1 MRARQDDKWK
11 IFSGTANDAL
21 ARDICT
27 FLGLQLGQACISRFS
42 DGETY
47 VQIEENVRGAD
58 VFMVQPTC
66 DPVDLHLM
74 QLLLLIDALKRA
86 SARRITV
93 VIPYFGY
100 ARQDRKDKPRVPIS
114 SKLVADLLTTAG
126 ADRALVVDLHAPQIQ
141 GFFNIPVDH
150 VFASP
155 VLVDYFRKKQ
165 FPDLTVV
172 SPDAGGVERARFFAK
187 KMESALAIVDKRRV
201 ETDVTEVMH
210 VIGDVT
216 QPHLSH
222 PRRHYRYRRYAGE
235 DLPGIAGRG
244 RAPGLCL
251 RHSSGTFR
259 AGGGTDFAVGVGR
272 SGGDQ
277 HHPADGSGAQRAQ
290 DQSAVDRGIDR
301 AHHSVDSRGDFG
313 QQIVFIKDKIMATAT
328 ADKNVE
334 AKPRQG
340 GGKNDARRLRA
351 SGMIPAVVYGAGQPA
366 QAIAVDPKQMRRIL
380 NSETGHN
387 SIFDLSLDGQAA
399 KVMIVDWQFEPIK
412 SALLHV
418 DLKRIAMD
426 KVLRVSVPI
435 VLKGEAPGVKLQGGI
450 LEQMLR
456 EVEIECLPGDIPGHL
471 VADASTLEFGQTIRV
486 SDLAHDAK
494 VKFIT
499 DENQAVAHVT
509 AVKEVVEAAPVE
521 GAVEAEATAAE
532 PEVIKK
538 GKQETEGE
546 AAEGGDKAAK
556 PEKAE
561 KSEKS
566 EKKK

>member
-1 MRARQDDKWK
+1 
-11 IFSGTANDAL
+11 
-21 ARDICT
+21 
-27 FLGLQLGQACISRFS
+27 
-42 DGETY
+42 
-47 VQIEENVRGAD
+47 
-58 VFMVQPTC
+58 
-66 DPVDLHLM
+66 
-74 QLLLLIDALKRA
+74 
-86 SARRITV
+86 
-93 VIPYFGY
+93 
-100 ARQDRKDKPRVPIS
+100 
-114 SKLVADLLTTAG
+114 
-126 ADRALVVDLHAPQIQ
+126 
-141 GFFNIPVDH
+141 
-150 VFASP
+150 
-155 VLVDYFRKKQ
+155 
-165 FPDLTVV
+165 
-172 SPDAGGVERARFFAK
+172 
-187 KMESALAIVDKRRV
+187 
-201 ETDVTEVMH
+201 
-210 VIGDVT
+210 
-216 QPHLSH
+216 
-222 PRRHYRYRRYAGE
+222 
-235 DLPGIAGRG
+235 
-244 RAPGLCL
+244 
-251 RHSSGTFR
+251 
-259 AGGGTDFAVGVGR
+259 
-272 SGGDQ
+272 
-277 HHPADGSGAQRAQ
+277 
-290 DQSAVDRGIDR
+290 
-301 AHHSVDSRGDFG
+301 
-313 QQIVFIKDKIMATAT
+313 MATAT

-351 SGMIPAVVYGAGQPA
+351 SGMIPAVVYGAGWPA

-499 DENQAVAHVT
+499 DETQAVAHVT

-521 GAVEAEATAAE
+521 GVVEAEATAAE

-561 KSEKS
+561 KSGKSEKSEKS